1 MTSPEQPDDRREAL
15 FIADFY
21 PRLGAWL
28 ARQHAGG
35 YDAVAGRAR
44 FLLWLATH
52 ADDGDGP
59 LRDYLARAIRMSPL
73 SADEETELAMRI
85 AAGRRA
91 EDKLADDGDTLTSEA
106 RASLQQIAQD
116 GSQAGNRLLEA
127 NLGLVVSVAERF
139 SGRGVAL
146 PDLVQEGNLG
156 LIRAIQRYDHAK
168 HSRFAAFATWWI
180 RQAINRAVTGQPR
193 LTPIPE
199 REAGFIDEL
208 TLTERRM
215 LQVLGREPAP
225 EELAAELD
233 LYPSVTSWSAQT
245 PGRDRDL

>member
-1 MTSPEQPDDRREAL
+1 MSSPEQPDDRREAL
-15 FIADFY
+15 FIADVY
-21 PRLGAWL
+21 PALGAWL
-28 ARQHAGG
+28 ARQHASG

-44 FLLWLATH
+44 FLLWLAAN
-52 ADDGDGP
+52 ADDGDGS
-59 LRDYLARAIRMSPL
+59 LRDYLARSIRMSRL
-73 SADEETELAMRI
+73 SADEETDLATRI

-91 EDKLADDGDTLTSEA
+91 EEKLADDGDRMTAET

-139 SGRGVAL
+139 TGRGVAL

-156 LIRAIQRYDHAK
+156 LIRAIQRYDHTK

-193 LTPIPE
+193 LTPTTKPG
-199 REAGFIDEL
+199 AGAVDEL
-208 TLTERRM
+208 TQAERRM
-215 LQVLGREPAP
+215 VQVLGREPTP

-233 LYPSVTSWSAQT
+233 LHPSVTSWSPQR

>member
-1 MTSPEQPDDRREAL
+1 MTSPEQPDDRHEAL

-21 PRLGAWL
+21 PKLGAWL
-28 ARQHAGG
+28 ARQHASG

-44 FLLWLATH
+44 FLLWLAAH
-52 ADDGDGP
+52 ADDGDGS
-59 LRDYLARAIRMSPL
+59 LLDYAERAIRMSRL
-73 SADEETELAMRI
+73 SADEESELATRI

-91 EDKLADDGDTLTSEA
+91 EDKLVDDGDGLTGEA
-106 RASLQQIAQD
+106 RDSLQQIAQD

-139 SGRGVAL
+139 TGRGVAL

-156 LIRAIQRYDHAK
+156 LIRAIQRYDHTK
-168 HSRFAAFATWWI
+168 HDRFAAFATWWI
-180 RQAINRAVTGQPR
+180 RQAINRAVGGQPR

-199 REAGFIDEL
+199 PEAGEIDEL
-208 TLTERRM
+208 TLAERRM
-215 LQVLGREPAP
+215 FQVLGCEPTP

-233 LYPSVTSWSAQT
+233 LYRSAPSWS
-245 PGRDRDL
+245 PPRPRRYRDL

>member
-1 MTSPEQPDDRREAL
+1 MSPQEQPDDRREAL
-15 FIADFY
+15 FIADVY
-21 PRLGAWL
+21 PALGAWL
-28 ARQHAGG
+28 ARQHASG

-52 ADDGDGP
+52 ADDGDGS
-59 LRDYLARAIRMSPL
+59 LRDYLARSIRMSRL
-73 SADEETELAMRI
+73 SADEETDLATRI

-91 EDKLADDGDTLTSEA
+91 EDKLTDDGDTLTGET
-106 RASLQQIAQD
+106 RASLQQIAED

-139 SGRGVAL
+139 TGRGVAL

-156 LIRAIQRYDHAK
+156 LIRAIQRYDHTK

-180 RQAINRAVTGQPR
+180 RQAINRAVTSQPGVTPTTGPEPGVIDK
-193 LTPIPE
+193 LT
-199 REAGFIDEL
+199 R
-208 TLTERRM
+208 TERRM
-215 LQVLGREPAP
+215 VQVLGREPTP

-233 LYPSVTSWSAQT
+233 LHPSATSWSPPG

>member
-1 MTSPEQPDDRREAL
+1 MTSPEQPDDRLEAL

-21 PRLGAWL
+21 PELGAWV
-28 ARQHAGG
+28 ARQHASG

-52 ADDGDGP
+52 ADDGDGA
-59 LRDYLARAIRMSPL
+59 LRDYLARAIRMPRL
-73 SADEETELAMRI
+73 SAEEETELATRI
-85 AAGRRA
+85 AAGRHA
-91 EDKLADDGDTLTSEA
+91 EEKLTDGGDTLTGEA
-106 RASLQQIAQD
+106 RASLQRIAQD

-139 SGRGVAL
+139 TGRGVAF

-156 LIRAIQRYDHAK
+156 LIRAIQRYDHTK
-168 HSRFAAFATWWI
+168 HYRFATFATWWI
-180 RQAINRAVTGQPR
+180 RQAITRAVSGQPR
-193 LTPIPE
+193 LTPVAEP
-199 REAGFIDEL
+199 RGGVIDEL
-208 TLTERRM
+208 ILTERRM
-215 LQVLGREPAP
+215 LQVLGRAPTP

-233 LYPSVTSWSAQT
+233 LYSSGTSWSPLR